1 MQSEIKK
8 LNLITIFLVL
18 LAISLGYWQDWLSLF
33 QLWNDSYDYTH
44 GFLVFFVT
52 IWLLYTKREEILKLQ
67 PNSWWLFL
75 TALVVTASAHL
86 LAKAADVKTVATL
99 SLPSLLIFSGLLLYG
114 KQFFIKAVPTLAL
127 LYFALPVWDDIA
139 PLLQR
144 ITVFTNQILLGI
156 FDIPAVIRDLYITI
170 PQGTFFVAGGCS
182 GSRYLLVAM
191 FIANVYGI
199 LYLQDIRRSLMLF
212 SISIFLSMLA
222 NWVRVFGIIYAG
234 YQTDMKSSLVN
245 DHEVYGWIIFALV
258 CLLPLFISAHYIE
271 KKTGRGT
278 PDEKG
283 TSPTNH
289 PPYQPQ
295 FRRHALLVSIT
306 LLILLFSPAWLFILS
321 LTTQNESVNSVRF
334 QALPVGDQ
342 NWKGPLIKD
351 MDWKPDFHNTD
362 LSASGVYINEAG
374 ESLQLSINWY
384 FDQHQGKELIYFNNL
399 LFDDKQWS
407 LVSRSSI
414 RLPFT
419 TPELKVAKTLLKRK
433 SAESYVLIRHW
444 YQVGGF
450 IAETNIEA
458 KVFGAFSKLAGDES
472 GGLIAIAK
480 YCNSAQECNAND
492 AALDSLSQF
501 VAKHFNSKI

>member
-8 LNLITIFLVL
+8 LNLITISLVL

-67 PNSWWLFL
+67 PDRWWIFL
-75 TALVVTASAHL
+75 PALIVTASAHL

-99 SLPSLLIFSGLLLYG
+99 SLPCFLIFSGLLLYG
-114 KQFFIKAVPTLAL
+114 KQFFIKVVPTLAL

-144 ITVFTNQILLGI
+144 ITVFTNQFLLGI

-212 SISIFLSMLA
+212 FISIFFSMLA

-245 DHEVYGWIIFALV
+245 DHEVYGWVIFALV
-258 CLLPLFISAHYIE
+258 CLLPLFISAHFIE
-271 KKTGRGT
+271 KKAANGN
-278 PDEKG
+278 PEEKEAAS
-283 TSPTNH
+283 TDHPAYSPSFH
-289 PPYQPQ
+289 
-295 FRRHALLVSIT
+295 RSAVLVSIT
-306 LLILLFSPAWLFILS
+306 LFTLLFSPTWLFTLS
-321 LTTQNESVNSVRF
+321 LTTESESANTAHF

-351 MDWKPDFHNTD
+351 MDWKPSFHNTD
-362 LSASGVYINEAG
+362 LSTNGVYINETG
-374 ESLQLSINWY
+374 ETLQLSINWY
-384 FDQHQGKELIYFNNL
+384 FEQHQGKELIYFNNL
-399 LFDDKQWS
+399 LFDEKQWS
-407 LVSRSSI
+407 LIRSSSI
-414 RLPFT
+414 RLST
-419 TPELKVAKTLLKRK
+419 ASELKVAETLLKK
-433 SAESYVLIRHW
+433 KNTESYVLIRHW

-458 KVFGAFSKLAGDES
+458 KVLGAFSKLAGDES

-480 YCNSAQECNAND
+480 YCDSAQECNADNV
-492 AALDSLSQF
+492 ALDSLSQF
-501 VAKHFNSKI
+501 VAKHFISKI